1 MRKGKSQVHSPAE
14 DAALWKKK
22 YLQSLDELE
31 SIVKRWSRRSRLL
44 RQGLVSVS
52 CVADNDRQLD
62 KHLGEMDMM
71 LKRDDL
77 PGLAGVI
84 DDIERDARRVETDS
98 RTNSAAVSGIT
109 RSLRRNCFAAISSR
123 SSPHSKDFGATL

>member
-84 DDIERDARRVETDS
+84 DDIERRS
-98 RTNSAAVSGIT
+98 QSGN
-109 RSLRRNCFAAISSR
+109 R
-123 SSPHSKDFGATL
+123 